1 MFEIE
6 IYECYFITRHASMLI
21 DLAVKTSGHLMD
33 SYAGLFLEA
42 LHRSVDVVLTHEEPP
57 LPLLA
62 LTMRLWD
69 EPSYIAN
76 LQG

>member
-1 MFEIE
+1 
-6 IYECYFITRHASMLI
+6 
-21 DLAVKTSGHLMD
+21 MD